1 MYREIYKCRLCEEIY
16 GSVGAD
22 SEKTAKYVV
31 KKRMSNATSPK
42 KPDLTEL
49 HICADGSLGVADFL
63 GFLKESE
70 EKKID

>member
-16 GSVGAD
+16 GSVGTD